1 MLGRTSQRHLL
12 IFCISVDNFHL
23 FSTSFVP
30 YLNTNG
36 EWYPRE
42 KEEKYAVFQD
52 GWDPAPPNEYAM
64 CKLGAWDREIP
75 RCVRPGCP
83 DPAVARGV
91 RAVEEIG
98 GAVVRFFCSDPSQG
112 TTLMFSLF

>member
-1 MLGRTSQRHLL
+1 MENSTRER
-12 IFCISVDNFHL
+12 DN
-23 FSTSFVP
+23 
-30 YLNTNG
+30 
-36 EWYPRE
+36 
-42 KEEKYAVFQD
+42 KDAVFQD

-83 DPAVARGV
+83 DPTVVRGV

-112 TTLMFSLF
+112 ATLMFSLFWRRNRYPLDKDYLLLCRK